1 MFWFSAGEACEYVIF
16 EIERD
21 DFKEKGTSRQTCRKR
36 KKWCRKYDETFSFQ
50 SGYEGLTLKKIDQ
63 LKEKIDALRIEYG
76 GRQMPENAFDLNFYQ
91 VDR

>member
-1 MFWFSAGEACEYVIF
+1 MNTLFLKL
-16 EIERD
+16 
-21 DFKEKGTSRQTCRKR
+21 KEMISSRKEQVDRLVEKE